1 MRKICDEVFGED
13 NFVGCI
19 CRATGTTTGQDANKI
34 GSSLD
39 YCLVYAKSDLFNIL
53 GIELDEDDMKRFK
66 DEDERG
72 RYSMLQLRKTGN
84 ADRKEDRPSMFFPLK
99 APDGSLVYPFGP
111 SDYLSRWR
119 MGKESV
125 DKLIKENLLVW
136 KQYKKGSEVELEGFK
151 NHPGL
156 HM

>member
-1 MRKICDEVFGED
+1 
-13 NFVGCI
+13 
-19 CRATGTTTGQDANKI
+19 
-34 GSSLD
+34 
-39 YCLVYAKSDLFNIL
+39 
-53 GIELDEDDMKRFK
+53 MKRFK

-136 KQYKKGSEVELEGFK
+136 KQDKKESEVELEGFK
-151 NHPGL
+151 KSSWTPYVKYYLEGRTKQFSNLLQDIEGNKKASITIKAIL
-156 HM
+156 S